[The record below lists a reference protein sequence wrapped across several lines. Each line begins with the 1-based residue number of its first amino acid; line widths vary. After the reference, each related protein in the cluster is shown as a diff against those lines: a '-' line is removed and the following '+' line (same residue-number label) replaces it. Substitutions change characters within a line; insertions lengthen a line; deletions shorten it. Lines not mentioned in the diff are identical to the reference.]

1 MKTTLIAVVT
11 VTVVLGV
18 AGHAQTMVEYSNLGT
33 PTKVVK
39 SAPAIPRAIDQAT
52 STLAA
57 APGTAPA
64 PGTAAAHAPV
74 PDPNAPQAVIWEAP
88 EAPGKKQP
96 PAQPTPPAVFILSN
110 GDRLETARYLVT
122 VNSVR
127 VEQNGMQ
134 RNIPLNELNVDETLA
149 ANRARGLNIKFPT
162 DKSQIML
169 GF

>member
-1 MKTTLIAVVT
+1 MKTTLIAVVA
-11 VTVVLGV
+11 VTVVLGA

-33 PTKVVK
+33 PTRVVK
-39 SAPAIPRAIDQAT
+39 STPAVTRAVDQAT
-52 STLAA
+52 STIAA

-64 PGTAAAHAPV
+64 SGKAHAPA

-88 EAPGKKQP
+88 ETPGKKQP
-96 PAQPTPPAVFILSN
+96 PAQPTPPAVFVLSN
-110 GDRLETARYLVT
+110 GDRVETARYMVT
-122 VNSVR
+122 MNSVR

-134 RNIPLNELNVDETLA
+134 RTVPLSELNVDATVA
-149 ANRARGLNIKFPT
+149 ANKARGLNIKFPT

>member
-11 VTVVLGV
+11 VTVVLSI
-18 AGHAQTMVEYSNLGT
+18 AAHAQTMVEYSNLGT
-33 PTKVVK
+33 PTRVVK
-39 SAPAIPRAIDQAT
+39 AAPAVTRGLDQAT
-52 STLAA
+52 GAIAA

-64 PGTAAAHAPV
+64 SGTVARKAPA

-88 EAPGKKQP
+88 ETPGKKAA

-110 GDRLETARYLVT
+110 GDRLETARYMVT

-134 RNIPLNELNVDETLA
+134 RTIPLNELNVDQTVA
-149 ANRARGLNIKFPT
+149 ANKARGVNIKFPT

>member
-1 MKTTLIAVVT
+1 MKTTLIAVVA

-33 PTKVVK
+33 PTRVVK
-39 SAPAIPRAIDQAT
+39 STPAVPRAVDQAMGT
-52 STLAA
+52 IAA

-64 PGTAAAHAPV
+64 SGTAHAPA

-88 EAPGKKQP
+88 ETPGKKQP
-96 PAQPTPPAVFILSN
+96 PAQPTPPAVFLLSN
-110 GDRLETARYLVT
+110 GDRVETARYLVT
-122 VNSVR
+122 MNSVR

-134 RNIPLNELNVDETLA
+134 RTIPLSELNVDGTVA